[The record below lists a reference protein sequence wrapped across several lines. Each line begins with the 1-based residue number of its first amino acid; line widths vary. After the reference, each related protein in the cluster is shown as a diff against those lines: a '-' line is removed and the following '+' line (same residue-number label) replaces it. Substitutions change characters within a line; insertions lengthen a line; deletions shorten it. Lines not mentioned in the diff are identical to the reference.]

1 MLRVL
6 FAGTPEVAVPSLR
19 MLVKDTEHFEVVAVL
34 TRPDAPTGR
43 GRKIMPSPVKMAAR
57 ELGLDVIECDPA
69 DECFLSALKAT
80 GAQCAAVVAYGKILR
95 ESVLEALPLGWYN
108 LHFSLLPQWRGA
120 APVQRAIWAGDE
132 VTGCSVFRI
141 TAGMDRGPVLGQSTV
156 TIGAHENAG
165 ELLHRLAED
174 GTGLLAASLQAL
186 DEGVVNAVDQ
196 PAGSYDV
203 AAKITTQDARM
214 RFDVPA
220 FALDRQIRACTPV
233 PGAWANL
240 HPHGDDASETLHVSK
255 AIPAD
260 MTVDESPRN
269 LKPGELHVTKH
280 HVWVG
285 TSTDPLELL
294 VVKAAGKREMG
305 APEWA
310 RGAHLAEGAYLD

>member
-6 FAGTPEVAVPSLR
+6 FAGTPEAAVPSLR
-19 MLVKDTEHFEVVAVL
+19 MLAKDSEHFEVVAVL

-43 GRKIMPSPVKMAAR
+43 GRKITPSPVKLAAQ
-57 ELGLDVIECDPA
+57 ELGLNVIECDPS

-80 GAQCAAVVAYGKILR
+80 GAQCAAVVAYGQILK

-132 VTGCSVFRI
+132 VTGASVFRI
-141 TAGMDRGPVLGQSTV
+141 TKGMDRGPVLAQSTV

-165 ELLHRLAED
+165 ELLGRLAED
-174 GTGLLAASLQAL
+174 GAGLLAASLQAL
-186 DEGVVNAVDQ
+186 DEGVINAVDQ
-196 PAGSYDV
+196 PEGSYEV
-203 AAKITTQDARM
+203 AGKITQDDAHL

-220 FALDRQIRACTPV
+220 FAIDRQIRACTPN

-240 HPHGDDASETLHVSK
+240 HPNADETSETLHVSK

-260 MTVDESPRN
+260 MTDDQAPQRLN
-269 LKPGELHVTKH
+269 PGELLVTKH

-285 TSTDPLELL
+285 TATDPLELL
-294 VVKAAGKREMG
+294 IVKAAGKREMG

-310 RGAHLAEGAYLD
+310 RGAHLAQGAYCD

>member
-19 MLVKDTEHFEVVAVL
+19 MLAKDTEHFEVVAVL

-108 LHFSLLPQWRGA
+108 LHFSLLP
-120 APVQRAIWAGDE
+120 
-132 VTGCSVFRI
+132 FRI

-165 ELLHRLAED
+165 ELLDRLAED
-174 GTGLLAASLQAL
+174 GAGLLAASLQAL

-203 AAKITTQDARM
+203 AAKITTQDAHM

-220 FALDRQIRACTPV
+220 FALDRQIRACTPA

-240 HPHGDDASETLHVSK
+240 HPHGDDANETLHVSK

-260 MTVDESPRN
+260 MTADESPRN

>member
-1 MLRVL
+1 MRGGGGLRQD
-6 FAGTPEVAVPSLR
+6 S
-19 MLVKDTEHFEVVAVL
+19 
-34 TRPDAPTGR
+34 
-43 GRKIMPSPVKMAAR
+43 AR
-57 ELGLDVIECDPA
+57 I
-69 DECFLSALKAT
+69 
-80 GAQCAAVVAYGKILR
+80 GA
-95 ESVLEALPLGWYN
+95 EALPLGWYN

-174 GTGLLAASLQAL
+174 GAGLLAASLQAL

-203 AAKITTQDARM
+203 AAKITTQDAHM

-280 HVWVG
+280 HVGGHFHRSVG
-285 TSTDPLELL
+285 I
-294 VVKAAGKREMG
+294 AGRQGCWQARDG

-310 RGAHLAEGAYLD
+310 RGAHLAEGVYLD